1 MIQPTPGHCSGGIMV
16 VLISLTILDKDR
28 YGYQMLEK
36 MGWANGKG
44 LGRNKSG
51 STSNIK
57 IKKRKQNLGV

>member
-1 MIQPTPGHCSGGIMV
+1 MV

>member
-1 MIQPTPGHCSGGIMV
+1 
-16 VLISLTILDKDR
+16 
-28 YGYQMLEK
+28 MLEK